1 MPEISPGR
9 PHPNLPWRRETVG
22 RSPDETGVNAVRVR
36 LAVDDATSLSM
47 AQVGRVARL
56 PHQMASWLRFGNA
69 AQPTMRLRVG
79 TTTGAVH
86 RARCHLMRVSNRV
99 YGRSTRPAVLSSWGT
114 GRTKSRYAADLLE
127 VPTRV
132 ALFIYLIGDY
142 MKLLLALFAA
152 ALLVAC
158 DSNAGLPTID
168 REMSNIRV
176 DGGGTVRKFHDA
188 DTGVTCY
195 YIGYRAMSCVKTN

>member
-1 MPEISPGR
+1 MRVIVSPGTRSSGRISNWAKPEIS
-9 PHPNLPWRRETVG
+9 
-22 RSPDETGVNAVRVR
+22 A
-36 LAVDDATSLSM
+36 
-47 AQVGRVARL
+47 
-56 PHQMASWLRFGNA
+56 
-69 AQPTMRLRVG
+69 G
-79 TTTGAVH
+79 T
-86 RARCHLMRVSNRV
+86 
-99 YGRSTRPAVLSSWGT
+99 
-114 GRTKSRYAADLLE
+114 
-127 VPTRV
+127 
-132 ALFIYLIGDY
+132 LFIYLIGDY

-152 ALLVAC
+152 ALSVAC

>member
-86 RARCHLMRVSNRV
+86 RARCHLMRGNAPRV
-99 YGRSTRPAVLSSWGT
+99 TSTPG
-114 GRTKSRYAADLLE
+114 
-127 VPTRV
+127 
-132 ALFIYLIGDY
+132 
-142 MKLLLALFAA
+142 MFAH
-152 ALLVAC
+152 
-158 DSNAGLPTID
+158 SPGD
-168 REMSNIRV
+168 REPPPR
-176 DGGGTVRKFHDA
+176 
-188 DTGVTCY
+188 
-195 YIGYRAMSCVKTN
+195 